1 MVEREAKDARKEI
14 RKAGEA
20 SGRVDL
26 VGAGPSAELITRA
39 GLRALRRAEVVLYDA
54 LLDPVLL
61 DEAGNAEKVPVGKR
75 FGKHSAPQEDI
86 IAYMLKRAG
95 EGKRV
100 VRLKGGDAFVFGRG
114 GEEAMALLEAGIPF
128 SVIPGISSCIAVP
141 ELAGIPV
148 THRGLAR
155 SFTVVTGSTQG
166 GEAEPFRCLAGLSG
180 TLVFLMAHHRLK
192 EITDSLL
199 QCGKDPDT
207 PSSVISRGGSADQ
220 LRIDGTLSEIARLA
234 AGAPTPSI
242 LVIGEA
248 ASFHLNPD
256 AISFMVNN
264 READE
269 ETFKETKRKSDE
281 VVDEEAGKET
291 KRKIDE
297 GTDEETDG
305 VTEQQ
310 LDESTD
316 KETDKDTEQE
326 PDEAA
331 GEEADEG
338 TEQKPD
344 EAASRARTT
353 DTQKTEPSLRG
364 VRVAVT
370 GSEHFTQKI
379 AERLRKEGACV
390 QKIETMR
397 IVPRNH
403 VVPEN
408 ASCFDWI
415 VFTSANGVRIFYEA
429 IRAQRKDLRAFYR
442 TRFACVGSGT
452 AEALQAG
459 GIRADFLPKQYTTEQ
474 LGRELADYLRDR
486 NAHEFAFEQNAEG
499 CDACEQAEQENTGRR
514 NAHEY
519 DSDENV
525 PEPNPSFS
533 GWMGEKS
540 APSVLLLRSS
550 EGSRELPK
558 LLRQAGLKVTDHVSY
573 DPVPVHSRAVLD
585 ASCDYIVFGSAGSAR
600 AFFEIAEEG
609 ECSGLAFREG
619 RADGKIVPV
628 CIGSVTEQ
636 AVRACMKALEK
647 LPDSECGSAEK
658 ETAAPVILG
667 DGCVTA
673 REFTIDGVL
682 DAILEHERRSAQ
694 TS

>member
-1 MVEREAKDARKEI
+1 MEREAKDARKEI
-14 RKAGEA
+14 RKAEEA

-26 VGAGPSAELITRA
+26 VGAGPSTELITRA

-141 ELAGIPV
+141 ELSGIPV

-234 AGAPTPSI
+234 ADAPTPSI
-242 LVIGEA
+242 LVIGEV

-269 ETFKETKRKSDE
+269 
-281 VVDEEAGKET
+281 
-291 KRKIDE
+291 
-297 GTDEETDG
+297 
-305 VTEQQ
+305 
-310 LDESTD
+310 
-316 KETDKDTEQE
+316 
-326 PDEAA
+326 
-331 GEEADEG
+331 G

-344 EAASRARTT
+344 EAASRARTM

-429 IRAQRKDLRAFYR
+429 IRAQKMDLRAFYR

-474 LGRELADYLRDR
+474 LGRELADYLRGR

-499 CDACEQAEQENTGRR
+499 CNACDRAEQENAGSC

-525 PEPNPSFS
+525 PETNPSFG

-600 AFFEIAEEG
+600 AFFENTKEG
-609 ECSGLAFREG
+609 ECSGLVFREG

-673 REFTIDGVL
+673 REFTIEGVL